1 MARKFRISDTKRPR
15 IIFQM
20 RHFKNVFHFSTTVQR
35 LKCIESYRKL
45 RREKQERNI
54 PHFKSRTKNVLFAFG
69 VKIVKKFLGLEN
81 ISLKNM

>member
-45 RREKQERNI
+45 RREKAGKKYL
-54 PHFKSRTKNVLFAFG
+54 HFKSRTKNALFAFGPFG
-69 VKIVKKFLGLEN
+69 VKIVKK
-81 ISLKNM
+81 